1 MVRKPEELYKEALTM
16 SAEEREELVR
26 LLTMQADSGWASP
39 EIEQAWVEE
48 IDRREKEIAEG
59 KSQWVP
65 GEAVMRELRDRFCNS
80 AANQ

>member
-39 EIEQAWVEE
+39 EIEQAWIEE

-65 GEAVMRELRDRFCNS
+65 GEEVMRELRDRFCK
-80 AANQ
+80 

>member
-39 EIEQAWVEE
+39 EIEQAWIEE
-48 IDRREKEIAEG
+48 IDRREKEIEEG

-65 GEAVMRELRDRFCNS
+65 GEEVMRELRDRFCK
-80 AANQ
+80 